1 VKEAMMYVVI
11 WEFRVDP
18 SHRTAFEQAYGPS
31 GDWVKLFSN
40 DPEFRGTQLLHDGK
54 RYLTVDSW
62 TGKAAYDAF
71 RAQFAAQYA
80 ALDARCEAYTIE
92 ENPIGAFETLA

>member
-1 VKEAMMYVVI
+1 MYVII

-31 GDWVKLFSN
+31 GDWAQLFAG
-40 DPEFRGTQLLHDGK
+40 DAEFRSTQLLHDGK

-62 TGKAAYDAF
+62 SGKAGYDAF
-71 RAQFAAQYA
+71 RARSAAEYSR
-80 ALDARCEAYTIE
+80 LDARCEAYTVDE
-92 ENPIGAFETLA
+92 SPIGAFETLP